1 VNPDS
6 AEFLRP
12 DDMAAAIQAECR
24 RTGEPVPEDEGQLF
38 RCVLESLALKYRM
51 VLGWLEQLTG
61 ERVEVIHVV
70 GGGSRNAVLNQ
81 FTADACGVPVIAG
94 PVESTAL
101 GNVLVQA
108 MGAGEIG
115 SLSELR
121 EVVRRSE
128 SLVEYVPRN
137 TAAWNEVWSRFER
150 VQ

>member
-1 VNPDS
+1 
-6 AEFLRP
+6 
-12 DDMAAAIQAECR
+12 
-24 RTGEPVPEDEGQLF
+24 
-38 RCVLESLALKYRM
+38 
-51 VLGWLEQLTG
+51 
-61 ERVEVIHVV
+61 
-70 GGGSRNAVLNQ
+70 
-81 FTADACGVPVIAG
+81 
-94 PVESTAL
+94 
-101 GNVLVQA
+101 